1 MSKIEFILDVKLTQS
16 EQKVIQFVAAGLT
29 NRAIAERL
37 NLSCRTVE
45 SHVFSM
51 LSKTGFSNRTQL
63 AYWAIE
69 NQLF

>member
-51 LSKTGFSNRTQL
+51 LSKTGFSKRTQL

>member
-1 MSKIEFILDVKLTQS
+1 MSKIEFILDIKLTQS

-29 NRAIAERL
+29 NRAIAQRL